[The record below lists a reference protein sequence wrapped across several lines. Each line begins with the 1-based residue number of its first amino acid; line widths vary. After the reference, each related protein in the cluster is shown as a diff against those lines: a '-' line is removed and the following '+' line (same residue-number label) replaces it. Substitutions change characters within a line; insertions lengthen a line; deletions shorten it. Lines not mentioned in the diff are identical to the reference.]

1 MSDKN
6 ILVVVVVAVV
16 LLFVVALAAYFIG
29 FGHGF
34 KKAIEPPV
42 PPGPG
47 GIACTMD
54 AKLCPDGSAVG
65 RTGPKCEFAP
75 CPGEE
80 PPNVLPP
87 KQGSGIRG
95 SVILGPIC
103 PVMMDPPDPKCAD
116 RPFETKLAVTV
127 PDGSRVIKEFYSNA
141 LGTFSVS
148 VPPGKYAIR
157 WAVAANVLPY
167 CRVDGNEEGQVQVLA
182 NKFSEIIVHCDTG
195 IR

>member
-1 MSDKN
+1 MNNKN
-6 ILVVVVVAVV
+6 ISIFALVGIVI
-16 LLFVVALAAYFIG
+16 LLGIASGAFFLGYD
-29 FGHGF
+29 HGF
-34 KKAIEPPV
+34 RKAVEPPALPV

-47 GIACTMD
+47 GIACTME

-65 RTGPKCEFAP
+65 RIGPKCEFAA

-80 PPNVLPP
+80 PP

-95 SVILGPIC
+95 SVLLGPTC
-103 PVMMDPPDPKCAD
+103 PVMMDPPDPKCD
-116 RPFETKLAVTV
+116 DKPFETKLALTT

-148 VPPGKYAIR
+148 VSPGKYSIR
-157 WAVAANVLPY
+157 SAVAANVLPY
-167 CRVDGNEEGQVQVLA
+167 CSSDGEVQVSA
-182 NKFSEIIVHCDTG
+182 GKFSEIIVHCDSG